1 MGFILS
7 SLLTLYVSTRVGRT
21 ESELEPV
28 TVPIRNTGWKESDIR
43 ISIGIRIR
51 IAGHYPGP
59 RIRIG
64 VRIMVRFG
72 TDNSRDMQYW
82 MEKLRY
88 QNQNQ
93 RHSKSETQLDDW
105 LSTIVE
111 LLSWKAV
118 ANIVEQLCSNS
129 PSLVSAPSASYL
141 LVVALVPSLGADGSC
156 VVETNTRTSLACTT
170 MA

>member
-72 TDNSRDMQYW
+72 TDNSGDMQYW

-93 RHSKSETQLDDW
+93 LM
-105 LSTIVE
+105 LLLMVL
-111 LLSWKAV
+111 LLSLLQV
-118 ANIVEQLCSNS
+118 LLCCCCF
-129 PSLVSAPSASYL
+129 VS
-141 LVVALVPSLGADGSC
+141 
-156 VVETNTRTSLACTT
+156 
-170 MA
+170 